1 MSKDYYELL
10 GVFRSA
16 SADEMKKAYR
26 KLAVK
31 YHPDKNPGNKEAEE
45 KFKEIS
51 HAYEALSDPA
61 KRSQYDQFGE
71 SAFQY
76 GAGGGGF
83 HDPSDIF
90 REVFSGAFG
99 SIFEGIF
106 GFGGDSSSHG
116 PRRGRDLEYRIK
128 IDFFEAVNGA
138 TKQIKVRKYDT
149 CANCGGIGAKP
160 GTGKVTCG
168 VCGGSGQVRQSAGFF
183 SIARTCSACGGLGE
197 TIKEPCSECG
207 GTGRKEV
214 TKKITATI
222 PKGVDSGVR
231 LRLSGEGESGLNGA
245 GGGDLYI
252 SILVKEHKFFSRR
265 GYDVACE
272 IPVSFAQLTLGDEI
286 NVPGLYGD
294 VALEIPAGTQS
305 GYIFRL
311 KGKGIQRLDAKVKG
325 DQHIK
330 VQVEIPKNLNAH
342 QKKLLKEF
350 EESLGKNPVVSEKGF
365 VDKMKEMFS

>member
-10 GVFRSA
+10 GVSRSA

-31 YHPDKNPGNKEAEE
+31 FHPDKNPGNKEAEE

-61 KRSQYDQFGE
+61 KRRQYDQFGE

-83 HDPSDIF
+83 HDPTDMF

-99 SIFEGIF
+99 DIFEGIF
-106 GFGGDSSSHG
+106 GFGGASSSG
-116 PRRGRDLEYRIK
+116 GARRGRDLEYHIK
-128 IDFFEAVNGA
+128 IDFFEAVTGVS
-138 TKQIKVRKYDT
+138 KQIKVRKYDT
-149 CANCGGIGAKP
+149 CSPCGGTGAKP

-168 VCGGSGQVRQSAGFF
+168 ACGGRGQVRQSGGFF
-183 SIARTCSACGGLGE
+183 SIARTCSACGGAGE

-207 GTGRKEV
+207 GTGRREV

-222 PKGVDSGVR
+222 PKGVDSEIR

-245 GGGDLYI
+245 PPGDLYI
-252 SILVKEHKFFSRR
+252 AIQVKPHKFFSRR
-265 GYDVACE
+265 GYDVGCE
-272 IPVSFAQLTLGDEI
+272 ITVSFAQLTLGDEVS
-286 NVPGLYGD
+286 VPGLYGD
-294 VALEIPAGTQS
+294 VAISIPPGTRS
-305 GYIFRL
+305 GCVFRL
-311 KGKGIQRLDAKVKG
+311 RGKGIQRLDSKSKG
-325 DQHIK
+325 DQHVK
-330 VQVEIPKNLNAH
+330 VKVDIPKNLNSR
-342 QKKLLKEF
+342 QKKILKEF
-350 EESLGKNPVVSEKGF
+350 EESLGKKTVVEEKGF
-365 VDKMKEMFS
+365 VGKMKEMFN